1 MLSIDVSKI
10 PPFVNIATKKSGTES
25 YTVRTLDPE
34 FISNQDISNRI
45 YRSMIS
51 DENDNII
58 SIAPPKSLPNDDFLR
73 SFTTD
78 SNSTFSKFSGKIIS
92 DSVKA
97 EEIIEGT
104 MINLFYVKS
113 TGKWEIA
120 TKKSV
125 GGNYHFF
132 RNQYFPDLEEEQKT
146 FLQMFLDG
154 FKNPEKTLDECIR
167 AIPGFDESFCYSFV
181 LQHPANHIVVPIVK
195 PAIYLVH
202 MCRIMSDH
210 DGKPAYKYVDP
221 DRELF
226 KNTCV
231 QFPRK
236 YNICHDTIDRSFDST
251 LENVFD
257 GKKYY
262 DQLFENIKK
271 TIENPL
277 NSHIIPGIMVTQLET
292 GFRTSFINAKYAE
305 VKILRGNNP
314 NLHYQYL
321 VLRKINKVAAFERY
335 FPQYKTYFDRFETHF
350 MAFATRIHQ
359 LYINVHVLKITTLAE
374 LTDKKDKYHVEKLH
388 YERYLP
394 MVKAS
399 KDASVLK
406 EPKASKNA
414 SNESKDLKEL
424 KPKITRKI
432 VIEYLDSE
440 NVMVPLGT
448 YASVIS

>member
-10 PPFVNIATKKSGTES
+10 PPFVNTATKKSGTKS
-25 YTVRTLDPE
+25 YIVRTLDPD

-58 SIAPPKSLPNDDFLR
+58 SIAPPKSLPNDNFLR

-113 TGKWEIA
+113 IGKWEIA

-154 FKNPEKTLDECIR
+154 FNNSPKSEKTLDECID
-167 AIPGFDESFCYSFV
+167 AIPGFDRLFCYSFV
-181 LQHPANHIVVPIVK
+181 LQHPANHIVVPVIK

-226 KNTCV
+226 KDTCV
-231 QFPRK
+231 QFPRR
-236 YNICHDTIDRSFDST
+236 YNISSETIDRSLDNSDIIFSG
-251 LENVFD
+251 E
-257 GKKYY
+257 KYY
-262 DQLFENIKK
+262 EELFENIKK

-292 GFRTSFINAKYAE
+292 GFRTSFINTKYAE

-399 KDASVLK
+399 KD
-406 EPKASKNA
+406 
-414 SNESKDLKEL
+414 LKEL

>member
-1 MLSIDVSKI
+1 
-10 PPFVNIATKKSGTES
+10 
-25 YTVRTLDPE
+25 
-34 FISNQDISNRI
+34 
-45 YRSMIS
+45 MIS

-58 SIAPPKSLPNDDFLR
+58 SIAPPKSLPNDDFLK
-73 SFTTD
+73 T
-78 SNSTFSKFSGKIIS
+78 TFSNFSGKIIS

-104 MINLFYVKS
+104 MINLFHVKS

-125 GGNYHFF
+125 GGNYHFY

-154 FKNPEKTLDECIR
+154 FGNLPKSEKTLDECVR
-167 AIPGFDESFCYSFV
+167 AIPGFDESLCYSFV
-181 LQHPANHIVVPIVK
+181 LQHPANHIVVPVVK

-221 DRELF
+221 DREMF
-226 KNTCV
+226 KDTCI
-231 QFPRK
+231 QFPRR
-236 YNICHDTIDRSFDST
+236 YNISSDAIEKSFDST
-251 LENVFD
+251 LENVNIIFS
-257 GKKYY
+257 GEKYY
-262 DQLFENIKK
+262 EELFENIKK

-277 NSHIIPGIMVTQLET
+277 NSHMIPGIMVTQLET
-292 GFRTSFINAKYAE
+292 GFRTSFVNAKYAE

-321 VLRKINKVAAFERY
+321 VLRKINKVAVFERY

-399 KDASVLK
+399 KA
-406 EPKASKNA
+406 
-414 SNESKDLKEL
+414 SKDLKEL

-448 YASVIS
+448 YASAVA

>member
-1 MLSIDVSKI
+1 MLSIDVSRI
-10 PPFVNIATKKSGTES
+10 PPFVNTATKKSGTGS
-25 YTVRTLDPE
+25 YTVRTLDSD

-51 DENDNII
+51 DENDNVI
-58 SIAPPKSLPNDDFLR
+58 SIAPPKSLPNDDFLKAN
-73 SFTTD
+73 F
-78 SNSTFSKFSGKIIS
+78 SNFSGKIIS
-92 DSVKA
+92 DSIKA

-113 TGKWEIA
+113 IGKWEIA

-132 RNQYFPDLEEEQKT
+132 RNQYFPDLVEEQKT

-154 FKNPEKTLDECIR
+154 FNNPPKSVKTLDECIR

-202 MCRIMSDH
+202 MCRVMSDH

-226 KNTCV
+226 KDTCV

-236 YNICHDTIDRSFDST
+236 YNISSETIDRSFDNSDIIFSG
-251 LENVFD
+251 E
-257 GKKYY
+257 KYY
-262 DQLFENIKK
+262 EELFENIKK

-277 NSHIIPGIMVTQLET
+277 NSHMIPGIMVTQLET

-399 KDASVLK
+399 KDASVPSEL
-406 EPKASKNA
+406 KASRMEIKDA
-414 SNESKDLKEL
+414 SVLKEL

-448 YASVIS
+448 YASVVL

>member
-1 MLSIDVSKI
+1 
-10 PPFVNIATKKSGTES
+10 
-25 YTVRTLDPE
+25 
-34 FISNQDISNRI
+34 
-45 YRSMIS
+45 
-51 DENDNII
+51 
-58 SIAPPKSLPNDDFLR
+58 
-73 SFTTD
+73 
-78 SNSTFSKFSGKIIS
+78 
-92 DSVKA
+92 
-97 EEIIEGT
+97 
-104 MINLFYVKS
+104 
-113 TGKWEIA
+113 
-120 TKKSV
+120 
-125 GGNYHFF
+125 
-132 RNQYFPDLEEEQKT
+132 
-146 FLQMFLDG
+146 
-154 FKNPEKTLDECIR
+154 
-167 AIPGFDESFCYSFV
+167 
-181 LQHPANHIVVPIVK
+181 VPVVK
-195 PAIYLVH
+195 PAIYLVY

-231 QFPRK
+231 QFPRR
-236 YNICHDTIDRSFDST
+236 YSINYDTIDNSLDST
-251 LENVFD
+251 LENINSVFGGNKYHD
-257 GKKYY
+257 G
-262 DQLFENIKK
+262 LFENIKK

-277 NSHIIPGIMVTQLET
+277 NSHMIPGIMVTQLET

-321 VLRKINKVAAFERY
+321 VLRKIGKVAAFERY
-335 FPQYKTYFDRFETHF
+335 FPQYKAYFDRFETHF

-394 MVKAS
+394 MLKASKAS
-399 KDASVLK
+399 KDLK
-406 EPKASKNA
+406 
-414 SNESKDLKEL
+414 DL

-432 VIEYLDSE
+432 VIEYLDGE

>member
-1 MLSIDVSKI
+1 MLSIDVSRI
-10 PPFVNIATKKSGTES
+10 PPFVNTATKKSGDQT
-25 YTVRTLDPE
+25 YIVRTLDSD

-51 DENDNII
+51 DENDNVI
-58 SIAPPKSLPNDDFLR
+58 SIAPPKSLPNDDFLKAN
-73 SFTTD
+73 F
-78 SNSTFSKFSGKIIS
+78 SNFSGKIIS
-92 DSVKA
+92 DSIKA

-113 TGKWEIA
+113 IGKWEIA

-132 RNQYFPDLEEEQKT
+132 RNQYFPDLVEEQKT

-154 FKNPEKTLDECIR
+154 FNNPGKTLDECIR

-181 LQHPANHIVVPIVK
+181 LQHPANHIVVPVVK

-202 MCRIMSDH
+202 MCRVISDH

-226 KNTCV
+226 KDTCV
-231 QFPRK
+231 QFPRR
-236 YNICHDTIDRSFDST
+236 YNISSEIIDRSFDNSDIIFSG
-251 LENVFD
+251 E
-257 GKKYY
+257 KYY
-262 DQLFENIKK
+262 EELFENVKK

-277 NSHIIPGIMVTQLET
+277 NSHMIPGIMVTQLET

-399 KDASVLK
+399 KNATVPSASKDASV
-406 EPKASKNA
+406 
-414 SNESKDLKEL
+414 LKEL

>member
-1 MLSIDVSKI
+1 MLSIDLLKI
-10 PPFVNIATKKSGTES
+10 PPFVNIATKKSRENS
-25 YTVRTLDPE
+25 FIVRTLDPG
-34 FISNQDISNRI
+34 FISNHDISNRI
-45 YRSMIS
+45 FRSMIS

-58 SIAPPKSLPNDDFLR
+58 SIAPAKSLPNDNFL
-73 SFTTD
+73 
-78 SNSTFSKFSGKIIS
+78 NANFSKI
-92 DSVKA
+92 KA
-97 EEIIEGT
+97 EEIVEGT

-113 TGKWEIA
+113 IGKWEIA

-132 RNQYFPDLEEEQKT
+132 RNQYFSDLVEEQKT

-154 FKNPEKTLDECIR
+154 FTNPDKTLDECID
-167 AIPGFDESFCYSFV
+167 AIPGFDKSFCYSLV
-181 LQHPANHIVVPIVK
+181 LQHPANHIVVPAIK

-202 MCRIMSDH
+202 SCRILSDH
-210 DGKPAYKYVDP
+210 TGNSAYKYVEP

-231 QFPRK
+231 QFPRR
-236 YNICHDTIDRSFDST
+236 YIESFAIDNSMEVSRNIYDDPTEFQNLFD
-251 LENVFD
+251 
-257 GKKYY
+257 
-262 DQLFENIKK
+262 NIRK

-277 NSHIIPGIMVTQLET
+277 NLHMIPGIMVTHLET
-292 GFRTSFINAKYAE
+292 GFRTSFMNAKYE
-305 VKILRGNNP
+305 EIKLLRGNNP

-321 VLRKINKVAAFERY
+321 VLRKIDKVALFLRY
-335 FPQYKTYFDRFETHF
+335 FPQYKIYFDRFETHF

-359 LYINVHVLKITTLAE
+359 LYINVHVLKINTVAD
-374 LTDKKDKYHVEKLH
+374 LTDKRDKYHVEKLH

-394 MVKAS
+394 LLKAS
-399 KDASVLK
+399 KDATVPSELK
-406 EPKASKNA
+406 A
-414 SNESKDLKEL
+414 SKDLKASKESKDASVPL

-448 YASVIS
+448 YENPLV

>member
-1 MLSIDVSKI
+1 
-10 PPFVNIATKKSGTES
+10 
-25 YTVRTLDPE
+25 
-34 FISNQDISNRI
+34 
-45 YRSMIS
+45 MIS
-51 DENDNII
+51 DENDNVI
-58 SIAPPKSLPNDDFLR
+58 SIAPPKSLPNDDFLKAN
-73 SFTTD
+73 F
-78 SNSTFSKFSGKIIS
+78 SNFSGKIIS
-92 DSVKA
+92 DSIKA

-113 TGKWEIA
+113 IGKWEIA

-132 RNQYFPDLEEEQKT
+132 RNQYFPDLVEEQKT

-154 FKNPEKTLDECIR
+154 FNNPGKTLDECIR

-181 LQHPANHIVVPIVK
+181 LQHPANHIVVPVVK

-202 MCRIMSDH
+202 MCHVMSDH

-226 KNTCV
+226 KDTCV
-231 QFPRK
+231 QFPRR
-236 YNICHDTIDRSFDST
+236 YNISSEIIDRSFDST
-251 LENVFD
+251 LENVNIIFS
-257 GKKYY
+257 GEKYY
-262 DQLFENIKK
+262 EELFENVKK

-277 NSHIIPGIMVTQLET
+277 NSHMIPGIMVTQLET

-399 KDASVLK
+399 KNATVPSASKDASV
-406 EPKASKNA
+406 
-414 SNESKDLKEL
+414 LKEL

>member
-1 MLSIDVSKI
+1 
-10 PPFVNIATKKSGTES
+10 
-25 YTVRTLDPE
+25 
-34 FISNQDISNRI
+34 
-45 YRSMIS
+45 
-51 DENDNII
+51 
-58 SIAPPKSLPNDDFLR
+58 
-73 SFTTD
+73 
-78 SNSTFSKFSGKIIS
+78 
-92 DSVKA
+92 
-97 EEIIEGT
+97 
-104 MINLFYVKS
+104 
-113 TGKWEIA
+113 
-120 TKKSV
+120 
-125 GGNYHFF
+125 
-132 RNQYFPDLEEEQKT
+132 
-146 FLQMFLDG
+146 
-154 FKNPEKTLDECIR
+154 
-167 AIPGFDESFCYSFV
+167 
-181 LQHPANHIVVPIVK
+181 
-195 PAIYLVH
+195 
-202 MCRIMSDH
+202 MSDH

-226 KNTCV
+226 KDTCV
-231 QFPRK
+231 QFPRR
-236 YNICHDTIDRSFDST
+236 YNISSEIIDRSFDST
-251 LENVFD
+251 LENVNIIFS
-257 GKKYY
+257 GEKYY
-262 DQLFENIKK
+262 EELFENVKK

-277 NSHIIPGIMVTQLET
+277 NSHMIPGIMVTQLET

-399 KDASVLK
+399 KNATVPSASKDASV
-406 EPKASKNA
+406 
-414 SNESKDLKEL
+414 LKEL

>member
-10 PPFVNIATKKSGTES
+10 PPFVNIATKKSGEQT
-25 YTVRTLDPE
+25 YTVRTLDPG

-51 DENDNII
+51 DENDNIL
-58 SIAPPKSLPNDDFLR
+58 SIAPPKSLPNDDFLK
-73 SFTTD
+73 T
-78 SNSTFSKFSGKIIS
+78 TFSNFSGKIIS

-154 FKNPEKTLDECIR
+154 FNNPPKTLDECVR
-167 AIPGFDESFCYSFV
+167 AIPGFDKLFCYSFV
-181 LQHPANHIVVPIVK
+181 LQHQANHIVVPVVK

-226 KNTCV
+226 KDTCV
-231 QFPRK
+231 QFPRR
-236 YNICHDTIDRSFDST
+236 YNICHDTIDKSFDESD
-251 LENVFD
+251 NVFS
-257 GKKYY
+257 GNKYY
-262 DQLFENIKK
+262 DGLFENIKK

-277 NSHIIPGIMVTQLET
+277 NSHMIPGIMVTQLET
-292 GFRTSFINAKYAE
+292 GFRTSFINAKYTE

-321 VLRKINKVAAFERY
+321 VLRKINKVATFERY
-335 FPQYKTYFDRFETHF
+335 FPQYKTHFDRFEAHF
-350 MAFATRIHQ
+350 MAFATRIHK
-359 LYINVHVLKITTLAE
+359 LYINVHVLKITALTE

-399 KDASVLK
+399 KDASVPSEL
-406 EPKASKNA
+406 KASKDA
-414 SNESKDLKEL
+414 SVPL
-424 KPKITRKI
+424 KPKITRKV

-448 YASVIS
+448 YATVIA

>member
-1 MLSIDVSKI
+1 MLSIDVSRI
-10 PPFVNIATKKSGTES
+10 PPFVNTATKKSGTGS
-25 YTVRTLDPE
+25 YTVRTLDSD

-51 DENDNII
+51 DENDNVI
-58 SIAPPKSLPNDDFLR
+58 SIAPPKSLPNDDFLKAN
-73 SFTTD
+73 F
-78 SNSTFSKFSGKIIS
+78 SNFSGKIIS
-92 DSVKA
+92 DSIKA

-113 TGKWEIA
+113 IGKWEIA

-132 RNQYFPDLEEEQKT
+132 RNQYFPDLVEEQKT

-154 FKNPEKTLDECIR
+154 FNNPGKTLDECIR

-181 LQHPANHIVVPIVK
+181 LQHPANHIVVPVVK

-202 MCRIMSDH
+202 MCHVMSDH

-226 KNTCV
+226 KDTCV
-231 QFPRK
+231 QFPRR
-236 YNICHDTIDRSFDST
+236 YNISSEIIDRSFDST
-251 LENVFD
+251 LENVNIIFS
-257 GKKYY
+257 GEKYY
-262 DQLFENIKK
+262 EELFENVKK

-277 NSHIIPGIMVTQLET
+277 NSHMIPGIMVTQLET

-399 KDASVLK
+399 KNATVPSASKDASV
-406 EPKASKNA
+406 
-414 SNESKDLKEL
+414 LKEL

>member
-1 MLSIDVSKI
+1 LKA
-10 PPFVNIATKKSGTES
+10 FVEEVN
-25 YTVRTLDPE
+25 
-34 FISNQDISNRI
+34 
-45 YRSMIS
+45 
-51 DENDNII
+51 
-58 SIAPPKSLPNDDFLR
+58 
-73 SFTTD
+73 TT
-78 SNSTFSKFSGKIIS
+78 FAKFSGKIIS
-92 DSVKA
+92 DTIKA

-104 MINLFYVKS
+104 MINLFYAKS
-113 TGKWEIA
+113 VGKWEIA

-125 GGNYHFF
+125 GCNYHFF
-132 RNQYFPDLEEEQKT
+132 RNQYFPDLVEEQKT

-154 FKNPEKTLDECIR
+154 FNNLGKTLDECIR

-181 LQHPANHIVVPIVK
+181 LQHPANHIVVPVVK

-202 MCRIMSDH
+202 ACQILTSS

-221 DRELF
+221 DRGLF
-226 KNTCV
+226 KDTCV
-231 QFPRK
+231 QFPRR
-236 YNICHDTIDRSFDST
+236 YNISSETIDRSFDSSDII
-251 LENVFD
+251 FS
-257 GKKYY
+257 GQKYY
-262 DQLFENIKK
+262 EELFENVKK

-277 NSHIIPGIMVTQLET
+277 NLHIIPGIMVTQLET
-292 GFRTSFINAKYAE
+292 GFRTSFVNAKYAE

-321 VLRKINKVAAFERY
+321 VLRKIGKVAAFLRY
-335 FPQYKTYFDRFETHF
+335 FPQYKTCFERFETHF

-374 LTDKKDKYHVEKLH
+374 LTDKRDKYHVEKLH

-394 MVKAS
+394 MIKASKELKAS
-399 KDASVLK
+399 KDL
-406 EPKASKNA
+406 KASM
-414 SNESKDLKEL
+414 EL

-448 YASVIS
+448 YGSNTA

>member
-1 MLSIDVSKI
+1 MLSIDLSKT
-10 PPFVNIATKKSGTES
+10 PPFVNIATKKSGNQT
-25 YTVRTLDPE
+25 YIVRTMDSE

-58 SIAPPKSLPNDDFLR
+58 SIAPQKSLPNDDFLKA
-73 SFTTD
+73 
-78 SNSTFSKFSGKIIS
+78 TFSNFSGKIIS
-92 DSVKA
+92 DSIKA

-113 TGKWEIA
+113 IGKWEIA

-132 RNQYFPDLEEEQKT
+132 RNQYFPDLDEEQKT

-154 FKNPEKTLDECIR
+154 FLNPGKTLDECVR

-181 LQHPANHIVVPIVK
+181 LQHPANHIVVPVIK
-195 PAIYLVH
+195 PAIYLIH
-202 MCRIMSDH
+202 SCQILSNS
-210 DGKPAYKYVDP
+210 DGKPAYKYVELN
-221 DRELF
+221 RELF

-231 QFPRK
+231 QFPRR
-236 YNICHDTIDRSFDST
+236 YSINYDTIDNSLDNT
-251 LENVFD
+251 LENMDNVFGGNKYHD
-257 GKKYY
+257 G
-262 DQLFENIKK
+262 LFENIKK

-277 NSHIIPGIMVTQLET
+277 NSHMIPGIMVTQLET

-305 VKILRGNNP
+305 VKVLRGNNP

-321 VLRKINKVAAFERY
+321 VLRKIGKVAAFERY

-394 MVKAS
+394 MIKAS
-399 KDASVLK
+399 KDASVPSEL
-406 EPKASKNA
+406 KASRM
-414 SNESKDLKEL
+414 EIKDIKEL

-448 YASVIS
+448 YAIKL

>member
-10 PPFVNIATKKSGTES
+10 PPFVNTATKKSGDQT
-25 YTVRTLDPE
+25 YIVRTMDPD

-58 SIAPPKSLPNDDFLR
+58 SIAPPKSLPNDDFLKA
-73 SFTTD
+73 
-78 SNSTFSKFSGKIIS
+78 TFSNFSGKIIS
-92 DSVKA
+92 DSIKA

-113 TGKWEIA
+113 IGKWEIA

-154 FKNPEKTLDECIR
+154 FGNLPKSEKTLDECIR

-181 LQHPANHIVVPIVK
+181 LQHPANHIVVPVVK

-202 MCRIMSDH
+202 MCHIMSDH

-221 DRELF
+221 DHGLF
-226 KNTCV
+226 KDTCI
-231 QFPRK
+231 QFPRR
-236 YNICHDTIDRSFDST
+236 YNISSETIDRSFDNSNIIFSG
-251 LENVFD
+251 E
-257 GKKYY
+257 KYY
-262 DQLFENIKK
+262 EELFENVKK

-277 NSHIIPGIMVTQLET
+277 NSHMIPGIMVTQLET

-321 VLRKINKVAAFERY
+321 VLRKIGKVAAFERY

-374 LTDKKDKYHVEKLH
+374 LTDKRDKYHVEKLH

-394 MVKAS
+394 MIKAS
-399 KDASVLK
+399 KDL
-406 EPKASKNA
+406 KASM
-414 SNESKDLKEL
+414 EL

-448 YASVIS
+448 YGSNTA

>member
-1 MLSIDVSKI
+1 MKIANIYKDLSTIIVSKMLSIDTTKI
-10 PPFVNIATKKSGTES
+10 PPFVNTATKKSGDQT
-25 YTVRTLDPE
+25 YIVRTLDSD

-58 SIAPPKSLPNDDFLR
+58 SIAPPKSLPNDDFLKAN
-73 SFTTD
+73 F
-78 SNSTFSKFSGKIIS
+78 SNFSGKIIS
-92 DSVKA
+92 DSIKA

-113 TGKWEIA
+113 IGKWEIA

-132 RNQYFPDLEEEQKT
+132 RNQYFPDLVEEQKT

-154 FKNPEKTLDECIR
+154 FNNPEKTLDECVR

-181 LQHPANHIVVPIVK
+181 LQHPANHIVVPVIK

-202 MCRIMSDH
+202 ACQILTSS

-221 DRELF
+221 DRGLF
-226 KNTCV
+226 KDTCV
-231 QFPRK
+231 QFPRR
-236 YNICHDTIDRSFDST
+236 YNISSETIDRSFDSSDII
-251 LENVFD
+251 FS
-257 GKKYY
+257 GQKYY
-262 DQLFENIKK
+262 EELFENVKK

-277 NSHIIPGIMVTQLET
+277 NSHMIPGIMITQLET
-292 GFRTSFINAKYAE
+292 GFRTSFVNAKYAE

-321 VLRKINKVAAFERY
+321 VLRKIGKVAAFERY
-335 FPQYKTYFDRFETHF
+335 FPQYKIYFDRFETHF

-394 MVKAS
+394 MLKA
-399 KDASVLK
+399 
-406 EPKASKNA
+406 
-414 SNESKDLKEL
+414 SKDLKEL

-448 YASVIS
+448 YAIKLM

>member
-1 MLSIDVSKI
+1 MLSIDTSKI
-10 PPFVNIATKKSGTES
+10 PPFVNIATKKSGDQT
-25 YTVRTLDPE
+25 YIVRTMDPD

-58 SIAPPKSLPNDDFLR
+58 SIAPPKSLPNDDFLKAN
-73 SFTTD
+73 F
-78 SNSTFSKFSGKIIS
+78 SNFSGKIIY

-113 TGKWEIA
+113 IGKWEIA

-132 RNQYFPDLEEEQKT
+132 RNQYFPDVVEEQKT

-154 FKNPEKTLDECIR
+154 FNNPGKTLDECIDS
-167 AIPGFDESFCYSFV
+167 IPGFDRSFCYSFV
-181 LQHPANHIVVPIVK
+181 LQHQANHIVVPVIK

-202 MCRIMSDH
+202 MCRIMYDH
-210 DGKPAYKYVDP
+210 AGKPAYKYVDP

-231 QFPRK
+231 QFPRR
-236 YNICHDTIDRSFDST
+236 YNISSEIIDRSFDNSDIIFSG
-251 LENVFD
+251 E
-257 GKKYY
+257 KYY
-262 DQLFENIKK
+262 EELFENVKK

-277 NSHIIPGIMVTQLET
+277 NSHMIPGIMVTQLET

-399 KDASVLK
+399 RMEATVPS
-406 EPKASKNA
+406 EPKASKDA
-414 SNESKDLKEL
+414 SVPLASKDASVLKEL

>member
-1 MLSIDVSKI
+1 
-10 PPFVNIATKKSGTES
+10 
-25 YTVRTLDPE
+25 
-34 FISNQDISNRI
+34 
-45 YRSMIS
+45 
-51 DENDNII
+51 
-58 SIAPPKSLPNDDFLR
+58 
-73 SFTTD
+73 
-78 SNSTFSKFSGKIIS
+78 
-92 DSVKA
+92 
-97 EEIIEGT
+97 
-104 MINLFYVKS
+104 
-113 TGKWEIA
+113 
-120 TKKSV
+120 
-125 GGNYHFF
+125 
-132 RNQYFPDLEEEQKT
+132 
-146 FLQMFLDG
+146 
-154 FKNPEKTLDECIR
+154 
-167 AIPGFDESFCYSFV
+167 
-181 LQHPANHIVVPIVK
+181 
-195 PAIYLVH
+195 
-202 MCRIMSDH
+202 
-210 DGKPAYKYVDP
+210 
-221 DRELF
+221 
-226 KNTCV
+226 
-231 QFPRK
+231 
-236 YNICHDTIDRSFDST
+236 
-251 LENVFD
+251 
-257 GKKYY
+257 
-262 DQLFENIKK
+262 
-271 TIENPL
+271 
-277 NSHIIPGIMVTQLET
+277 MVTQLET

-399 KDASVLK
+399 K
-406 EPKASKNA
+406 NA

>member
-1 MLSIDVSKI
+1 MLSIDTTKI
-10 PPFVNIATKKSGTES
+10 PPFVNTATKKSGDQT
-25 YTVRTLDPE
+25 YIVRTLDSD

-58 SIAPPKSLPNDDFLR
+58 SIAPPKSLPNDDFLKAN
-73 SFTTD
+73 F
-78 SNSTFSKFSGKIIS
+78 SNFSGKIIS
-92 DSVKA
+92 DSIKA

-113 TGKWEIA
+113 IGKWEIA

-132 RNQYFPDLEEEQKT
+132 RNQYFPDLVEEQKT

-154 FKNPEKTLDECIR
+154 FNNPEKTLDECVR

-181 LQHPANHIVVPIVK
+181 LQHPANHIVVPVIK

-202 MCRIMSDH
+202 ACQILTSS

-221 DRELF
+221 DRGLF
-226 KNTCV
+226 KDTCV
-231 QFPRK
+231 QFPRR
-236 YNICHDTIDRSFDST
+236 YNISSETIDRSFDSSDII
-251 LENVFD
+251 FS
-257 GKKYY
+257 GQKYY
-262 DQLFENIKK
+262 EELFENVKK

-277 NSHIIPGIMVTQLET
+277 NSHMIPGIMITQLET
-292 GFRTSFINAKYAE
+292 GFRTSFVNAKYAE

-321 VLRKINKVAAFERY
+321 VLRKIGKVAAFERY
-335 FPQYKTYFDRFETHF
+335 FPQYKIYFDRFETHF

-394 MVKAS
+394 MLKA
-399 KDASVLK
+399 
-406 EPKASKNA
+406 
-414 SNESKDLKEL
+414 SKDLKEL

-448 YASVIS
+448 YAIKLM

>member
-1 MLSIDVSKI
+1 MLSIDVLKI
-10 PPFVNIATKKSGTES
+10 PPFVNISTKKSRENS
-25 YTVRTLDPE
+25 FIVRTLDPG

-45 YRSMIS
+45 FRSMIS

-58 SIAPPKSLPNDDFLR
+58 SIAPAKSLPNDNFLNAK
-73 SFTTD
+73 F
-78 SNSTFSKFSGKIIS
+78 SNFSGKIIS

-132 RNQYFPDLEEEQKT
+132 RNQYFSDLAEEQKT

-154 FKNPEKTLDECIR
+154 FDNTPKTLDGFNNPDKTLDECID
-167 AIPGFDESFCYSFV
+167 AIPGFDRSFCYSLV
-181 LQHPANHIVVPIVK
+181 LQHPANHIVVPAAK

-202 MCRIMSDH
+202 MCHIMSDNT
-210 DGKPAYKYVDP
+210 GNPAYKYVEP
-221 DRELF
+221 NPELF
-226 KNTCV
+226 KGTCI
-231 QFPRK
+231 QFPRRYIESFAIDNSMEVSRNI
-236 YNICHDTIDRSFDST
+236 YNDPTAFQNLFD
-251 LENVFD
+251 
-257 GKKYY
+257 
-262 DQLFENIKK
+262 NIRK

-277 NSHIIPGIMVTQLET
+277 NSHMIPGIMITHLET
-292 GFRTSFINAKYAE
+292 GFRTSFMNAKYE
-305 VKILRGNNP
+305 EIKILRGNNP

-321 VLRKINKVAAFERY
+321 VLRKIDKVALFLRY

-350 MAFATRIHQ
+350 MAFVTRIHQ
-359 LYINVHVLKITTLAE
+359 LYINVHVLKINTVAD
-374 LTDKKDKYHVEKLH
+374 LTDKRDKYHVEKLH

-394 MVKAS
+394 MIKA
-399 KDASVLK
+399 
-406 EPKASKNA
+406 
-414 SNESKDLKEL
+414 SKDLKESNDL

-448 YASVIS
+448 YDKPLV

>member
-10 PPFVNIATKKSGTES
+10 PPFVNIATKKSGTGS
-25 YTVRTLDPE
+25 YSVRTLDSE

-58 SIAPPKSLPNDDFLR
+58 SIAPPKSLPNDDFLKA
-73 SFTTD
+73 SF
-78 SNSTFSKFSGKIIS
+78 SNFSGKIIS

-113 TGKWEIA
+113 IGKWEIA

-132 RNQYFPDLEEEQKT
+132 RNQYFPDLDEEQKT

-154 FKNPEKTLDECIR
+154 FLNPPKSVKTLDECID
-167 AIPGFDESFCYSFV
+167 AIPGFDRSFCYSFV
-181 LQHPANHIVVPIVK
+181 LQHPANHIVVPVIK

-202 MCRIMSDH
+202 MCRIMSDN
-210 DGKPAYKYVDP
+210 DGKPAYKYVEP

-236 YNICHDTIDRSFDST
+236 YNIYADTIDRSFDNSDIIFSG
-251 LENVFD
+251 E
-257 GKKYY
+257 
-262 DQLFENIKK
+262 LFENIKK

-292 GFRTSFINAKYAE
+292 GFRTSFINAKYTE

-321 VLRKINKVAAFERY
+321 VLRKIGKVAAFERY
-335 FPQYKTYFDRFETHF
+335 FPQYKRYFDRFETHF

-399 KDASVLK
+399 KDATVPSEL
-406 EPKASKNA
+406 KASK
-414 SNESKDLKEL
+414 DL

-448 YASVIS
+448 YASIIV